1 MASLIQTRLLLLL
14 FFSLS
19 VLGLWVI
26 VLQGAYFGCT
36 LEIRMHCGY
45 KVVNECRELSRL
57 TQINPEFGQ
66 HYKMADTQ
74 YNECVRMLNV
84 NNSDYVLG
92 YSPKWRKM
100 VTQGEELLNKLLFLF
115 SLHKKVFS

>member
-1 MASLIQTRLLLLL
+1 
-14 FFSLS
+14 
-19 VLGLWVI
+19 
-26 VLQGAYFGCT
+26 
-36 LEIRMHCGY
+36 
-45 KVVNECRELSRL
+45 
-57 TQINPEFGQ
+57 
-66 HYKMADTQ
+66 MADTQ

-92 YSPKWRKM
+92 YSPKWRKT